1 MRRLR
6 VGSIGSISA
15 WLPSRRSTEHH
26 SGALSMI
33 TFGQVRSVSTSGTCG
48 RYLPNGIGL
57 TVVGDGG
64 MSCSSGRKMKN
75 PPAGRAGGGRTRC
88 SDARPT

>member
-33 TFGQVRSVSTSGTCG
+33 RFGPRAVGEHERDLRAVLAERHRSS
-48 RYLPNGIGL
+48 RWRGI
-57 TVVGDGG
+57 GG
-64 MSCSSGRKMKN
+64 MSWLLGVEK
-75 PPAGRAGGGRTRC
+75 
-88 SDARPT
+88 